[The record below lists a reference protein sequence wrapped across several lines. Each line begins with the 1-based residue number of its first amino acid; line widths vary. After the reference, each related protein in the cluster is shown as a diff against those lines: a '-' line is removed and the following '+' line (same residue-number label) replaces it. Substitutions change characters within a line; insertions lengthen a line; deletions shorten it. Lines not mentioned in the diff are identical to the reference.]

1 MGQTAIGENKKALE
15 KTFTV
20 GEALAWAG
28 VLLIIII
35 SGAHYF
41 RAGNTAAVLS
51 LAGLILF
58 HGSGTAW
65 KTYAVG
71 TALVWG
77 VWEWGSAVQS
87 LVMLRAAMGAP
98 WVRGAA
104 ILGVVAA
111 LTALAASHTLAKAA
125 RQGRATPAE
134 PALTQA
140 AAFTLTFLA
149 LYALR
154 WGRPDILLLE
164 RLFPAWGSI
173 QLFLLSW
180 YAGHI
185 AGKLNNPRTSRK
197 TRKIVWFLFTVV
209 FFGQLALGLTGVPG
223 MALSGT
229 PHVPVPAFI
238 LFAPAYRGSFSMM
251 PFLVLVSTL
260 LAGSAWCSMLCY
272 FGSMEAVAGSGKPV
286 KKAPPVLETAMRHG
300 RTAVLL
306 LGLASA
312 VVLRYLDVPATVTL
326 GLTALFTAVSLVIML
341 FVSRRY
347 TGMVHCTAFCP
358 MGLVVNLLGRLS
370 PWRIRIDQSRCNGCG
385 SCERACAYRA
395 LDETCRERGRAALSC
410 SLCRDC
416 VGSCPHNAVYLKHA
430 LLPAKVSGSV
440 FTVMTVTLHVLFLA
454 AARPM

>member
-1 MGQTAIGENKKALE
+1 MGQTTIGESRNALE

-35 SGAHYF
+35 LGAHYF
-41 RAGNTAAVLS
+41 RAGNTAAVLC

-58 HGSGTAW
+58 HGSGAAW

-77 VWEWGSAVQS
+77 VWEWGTAVQS

-98 WVRGAA
+98 WARGAA

-125 RQGRATPAE
+125 RRGRATPAE
-134 PALTQA
+134 PALTRA

-149 LYALR
+149 LYGLR

-173 QLFLLSW
+173 QIFLLSW
-180 YAGHI
+180 YAGYI

-197 TRKIVWFLFTVV
+197 TRKIVWFLFTAV
-209 FFGQLALGLTGVPG
+209 FFGQLALGLAGIPG
-223 MALSGT
+223 MTLPGT

-238 LFAPAYRGSFSMM
+238 LFAPAYRGSFTMM
-251 PFLVLVSTL
+251 PFLVLAATL

-272 FGSMEAVAGSGKPV
+272 FGSIEAVAGSGKPV
-286 KKAPPVLETAMRHG
+286 KKARPMMETAIRHG
-300 RTAVLL
+300 RAAILL

-312 VVLRYLDVPATVTL
+312 LILRYRGAPAMLTL
-326 GLTALFTAVSLVIML
+326 GLVALFTAGSLVVML

-358 MGLVVNLLGRLS
+358 MGLVVNLLGILSSWRL
-370 PWRIRIDQSRCNGCG
+370 RIDPARCNGCG
-385 SCERACAYRA
+385 SCEKVCAYRA
-395 LDETCRERGRAALSC
+395 LDAPCRERGQAALTC

-416 VGSCPHNAVYLKHA
+416 MGACPRNAIYLKHA
-430 LLPAKVSGSV
+430 LLPAKAGGSV
-440 FTVMTVTLHVLFLA
+440 FTVITVALHVLFLA